1 MEMVIDDESWFVVRN
16 TPSVIGFV
24 GPDSKPVPL
33 TEDEINHIFKQ
44 MGMDDARP
52 MVQFTVKEQVRVTE
66 GPFDNFI
73 GTIEEVNTEKAKLKL
88 AISMF
93 GRETL
98 VELNFDR
105 VEKL

>member
-1 MEMVIDDESWFVVRN
+1 
-16 TPSVIGFV
+16 
-24 GPDSKPVPL
+24 
-33 TEDEINHIFKQ
+33 

-52 MVQFTVKEQVRVTE
+52 RVQFTVKEQVRVTE

-73 GTIEEVNTEKAKLKL
+73 GTIEEVNPEKAKLKL
-88 AISMF
+88 TISMF
-93 GRETL
+93 GRETP